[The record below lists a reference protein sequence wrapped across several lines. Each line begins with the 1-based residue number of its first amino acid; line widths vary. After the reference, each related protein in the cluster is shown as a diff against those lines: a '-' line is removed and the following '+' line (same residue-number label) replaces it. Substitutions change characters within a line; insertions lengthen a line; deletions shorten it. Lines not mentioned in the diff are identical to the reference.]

1 MIFPSPI
8 TGKEPQISKTAFI
21 ASNVTIIG
29 DVIIHPNV
37 NIWYGAVLRGDEG
50 TLIVG
55 ENTSIQEH
63 VALHTEK
70 GVKCEIGKNC
80 IVGHHAMVHGPC
92 KVEDHCMIGINAVVL
107 QDTTVGEGT
116 IVASGAVARKEIPK
130 LSLIAGVP
138 AELKK
143 SLGNERIKQ
152 AENAAIDYVKR
163 GQAFKENGFNH
174 PDLDK
179 YLF

>member
-1 MIFPSPI
+1 MIFPSPVN
-8 TGKEPQISKTAFI
+8 GRKPRISKSAFI
-21 ASNVTIIG
+21 AANATIIG
-29 DVIIHPNV
+29 DVIIHPNA

-55 ENTSIQEH
+55 ENTSIQDH

-70 GVKCEIGKNC
+70 GVSCKIGNNC

-92 KVEDHCMIGINAVVL
+92 IVEDNCMIGINAVVL
-107 QDTTVGEGT
+107 QDTYIGEGC
-116 IVASGAVARKEIPK
+116 IIASGAVARKEIPK

-138 AELKK
+138 GVLKK
-143 SLGNERIKQ
+143 TLGPDRIEK
-152 AENAAIDYVKR
+152 AKNAAIDYVER
-163 GQAFKENGFNH
+163 GQKFKNGGHQH
-174 PDLDK
+174 PGLDG

>member
-1 MIFPSPI
+1 MILPSPI
-8 TGKEPQISKTAFI
+8 TGKIPQISKSAFI
-21 ASNVTIIG
+21 AENVTIIG

-55 ENTSIQEH
+55 ENTSLQEH
-63 VALHTEK
+63 VALHTEH
-70 GVKCEIGKNC
+70 GVTCEIGKNC

-107 QDTTVGEGT
+107 QGTHVGEGT

-130 LSLIAGVP
+130 LSLVAGVP
-138 AELKK
+138 AILKK
-143 SLGNERIKQ
+143 TLDPSRIEK
-152 AENAAIDYVKR
+152 ARNAAIDYVKR
-163 GQAFKENGFNH
+163 GQAFKKEFNH
-174 PDLDK
+174 PDLEK